1 MAGFRGSAEK
11 PETES
16 GRLTLGDIT
25 ADQIPDGF
33 ERAKF
38 SSPFLD
44 MAGPYYERQGEECII
59 VATRINKGHI
69 NHIRVAHG
77 GVLGTLA
84 DVALSY
90 QVHRAEQP
98 ALPVTTMNL
107 NTNYLAA
114 AKLDDWVE
122 AYASIDRISKRTAYC
137 SGRIF
142 CGDTVLMTMSA
153 VFAILRK

>member
-11 PETES
+11 SEKKG
-16 GRLTLGDIT
+16 GRLTLGN
-25 ADQIPDGF
+25 IPPGY

-44 MAGPYYERQGEECII
+44 MAGPYFERQGEGGII

-69 NHIRVAHG
+69 NHIKVAHG

-90 QVHRAEQP
+90 QVHRAEEP
-98 ALPVTTMNL
+98 ALPVATMNL

-114 AKLDDWVE
+114 AKLGDWVE
-122 AYASIDRISKRTAYC
+122 ACARIDRISKRTAYC
-137 SGRIF
+137 SGRII
-142 CGDTVLMTMSA
+142 CGDALLMTMSA

>member
-1 MAGFRGSAEK
+1 MEISA
-11 PETES
+11 
-16 GRLTLGDIT
+16 
-25 ADQIPDGF
+25 ADDIPDGF

-44 MAGPYYERQGEECII
+44 MAGPYYERQAKGSII

-69 NHIRVAHG
+69 NHIKVAHG

-90 QVHRAEQP
+90 QVHRAEKP
-98 ALPVTTMNL
+98 ALPVATMNL
-107 NTNYLAA
+107 NTNYLAG
-114 AKLDDWVE
+114 AKLGDWVE
-122 AYASIDRISKRTAYC
+122 AHAVIDRISKRTAYC
-137 SGRIF
+137 SGRIV

>member
-1 MAGFRGSAEK
+1 VAEFRGSTEK
-11 PETES
+11 SEK
-16 GRLTLGDIT
+16 GGGLTLGEISADDI
-25 ADQIPDGF
+25 PVGF
-33 ERAKF
+33 RLARF

-44 MAGPYYERQGEECII
+44 TAGPYYERQGERCII
-59 VATRINKGHI
+59 VATRINQGHI
-69 NHIRVAHG
+69 NHIQVAHG

-90 QVHRAEQP
+90 QVHRAEKP
-98 ALPVTTMNL
+98 ALPVATMNL

-114 AKLDDWVE
+114 AKLGDWVE
-122 AYASIDRISKRTAYC
+122 AHAAIDRISKRTAYC
-137 SGRIF
+137 SGRIL

>member
-1 MAGFRGSAEK
+1 MDNIPAA
-11 PETES
+11 
-16 GRLTLGDIT
+16 
-25 ADQIPDGF
+25 QVPDGF

-44 MAGPYYERQGEECII
+44 MAGPYYERQGEGCII
-59 VATRINKGHI
+59 VGTRINTGHI
-69 NHIRVAHG
+69 NHIKVAHG

-90 QVHRAEQP
+90 QVHRAETP
-98 ALPVTTMNL
+98 ALPVATMNL

-122 AYASIDRISKRTAYC
+122 AYARIDRISKRTAYC
-137 SGRIF
+137 SGQIV
-142 CGDTVLMTMSA
+142 CGEAVLMTMTA
-153 VFAILRK
+153 VFAILGK

>member
-1 MAGFRGSAEK
+1 VAEFRGSTEK
-11 PETES
+11 SETS
-16 GRLTLGDIT
+16 GGLTLGEIP
-25 ADQIPDGF
+25 ADDIPDGF
-33 ERAKF
+33 RRARF

-44 MAGPYYERQGEECII
+44 MAGPYYERQGEGCIV
-59 VATRINKGHI
+59 VATRINQGHI
-69 NHIRVAHG
+69 NHIQVAHG

-90 QVHRAEQP
+90 QVHRAEKP
-98 ALPVTTMNL
+98 ALPVATMNL

-122 AYASIDRISKRTAYC
+122 AHAVIDRISKRTAYC
-137 SGRIF
+137 SGRIV
-142 CGDTVLMTMSA
+142 CGDEVLMTMSA

>member
-1 MAGFRGSAEK
+1 VAGFRRVTEE
-11 PETES
+11 PEEG
-16 GRLTLGDIT
+16 GRLTLDSLS
-25 ADQIPDGF
+25 ADNIPAGF

-44 MAGPYYERQGEECII
+44 MAGPYYVRSDEDCI
-59 VATRINKGHI
+59 VVGTRIHKGQI
-69 NHIRVAHG
+69 NHINVAHG

-84 DVALSY
+84 DVALSL
-90 QVHRAEQP
+90 QVHEAERP
-98 ALPVTTMNL
+98 RLPVATMNL

-122 AYASIDRISKRTAYC
+122 AYTRIDRISKRTAYC
-137 SGRIF
+137 SGQIV
-142 CGDTVLMTMSA
+142 CGDSVLMTMTA

>member
-98 ALPVTTMNL
+98 ALPVATMNL

-114 AKLDDWVE
+114 AKLD
-122 AYASIDRISKRTAYC
+122 RL
-137 SGRIF
+137 GRSL
-142 CGDTVLMTMSA
+142 CQH
-153 VFAILRK
+153 R